1 MNKSIYRLLPI
12 ALISSLLLAG
22 PANAILSIEST
33 NTIKGRKPTLDD
45 TYLQEHINDFDLF
58 GISYTEVNL
67 DKEETHDYYGDEA
80 VKKLSVKSA
89 YPFKKLFKASTKI
102 KQPDSNQYVDED
114 GDGFKEIV
122 LTGNKPLTEE
132 WFYTDNNGKD
142 VAFTPKE
149 SDTFCSLAANNQNGP
164 YKFKISGNI
173 TLRSQYG
180 DPNENNFPNET
191 YVLQPSKTYVIM
203 ADAGICYVRPGSL
216 DPDLAEEKTQSQWT
230 AKRGFIAQSST
241 DGSKNFPTTAFYNA
255 AFQLELAKSGLE
267 NNYTWRIIKG
277 SELVRF
283 KLAGLNQLGTT
294 SNTATSVTGRP
305 VIITFTTQQALKPEL
320 AWNLVVGSANGFEV
334 IIEGKPNNS
343 NNPNLST
350 ITYPFKITKWFAT
363 YVENFKGDNSSI
375 SNEKGSGKEIEEA
388 CEQLPGN
395 YRISHAEE
403 VINAPLPS
411 ASGKGKR
418 TYAIR
423 QIGQLLG
430 EWGLVKKSTYPGSW
444 GGVSNLVW
452 LKESRME
459 GRHYCDVHA
468 NKLSYHC
475 DQAETANKSG
485 VCTAIP

>member
-80 VKKLSVKSA
+80 VKQLSIKSA

-102 KQPDSNQYVDED
+102 KEPDSNLYVDED
-114 GDGFKEIV
+114 GDGFKEIT
-122 LTGNKPLTEE
+122 LTGNQPLTEE

-164 YKFKISGNI
+164 YKFKISGNV

-203 ADAGICYVRPGSL
+203 NDSGVCYASPATLTPETVDDSTR
-216 DPDLAEEKTQSQWT
+216 SQWDP
-230 AKRGFIAQSST
+230 KRGFITQSTTNSVY
-241 DGSKNFPTTAFYNA
+241 NFPSTGFYNA
-255 AFQLELAKSGLE
+255 AFQLHLAKDNLE
-267 NNYTWRIIKG
+267 NNYTWRIKKG

-283 KLAGLNQLGTT
+283 KTNGFRYLSTPSNNTT
-294 SNTATSVTGRP
+294 TTEITSGP
-305 VIITFTTQQALKPEL
+305 VIITFTTTQALNPRE
-320 AWNLVVGSANGFEV
+320 AWNLVMNSAGGFEV
-334 IIEGKPNNS
+334 IIEGTPKNS
-343 NNPNLST
+343 KGNT
-350 ITYPFKITKWFAT
+350 IVYPFKITKWFASH
-363 YVENFKGDNSSI
+363 VKDFPGDGTRLR
-375 SNEKGSGKEIEEA
+375 EKVPAEEIKKECEE
-388 CEQLPGN
+388 LPGN
-395 YRISHAEE
+395 YRISNVEE
-403 VINAPLPS
+403 ILNAPRP
-411 ASGKGKR
+411 AKGKK
-418 TYAIR
+418 TKFTR
-423 QIGQLLG
+423 QIGQLMG
-430 EWGLVKKSTYPGSW
+430 EWGQIDRRTYIGSW
-444 GGVSNLVW
+444 AGTSNRVW
-452 LKESRME
+452 MWDSRE
-459 GRHYCDVHA
+459 GDFCDVHS
-468 NKLSYHC
+468 KQGEYHC
-475 DQAETANKSG
+475 DRSDTEPKSG
-485 VCTAIP
+485 VCTAVR

>member
-1 MNKSIYRLLPI
+1 MNKSIYRLIPI
-12 ALISSLLLAG
+12 ALISSLLLSG

-149 SDTFCSLAANNQNGP
+149 SDTFCSLAAKDQNGP
-164 YKFKISGNI
+164 YKFKISGNV
-173 TLRSQYG
+173 TLRSHYG
-180 DPNENNFPNET
+180 DPNENTFPNET

-216 DPDLAEEKTQSQWT
+216 DPDLAEEKTKSQWT

-283 KLAGLNQLGTT
+283 KLAGLNQLGTM

-305 VIITFTTQQALKPEL
+305 VIITFTTEQALKPDL

-363 YVENFKGDNSSI
+363 YVADFKGDNSNI
-375 SNEKGSGKEIEEA
+375 RNERTKGSEIEED
-388 CEQLPGN
+388 CSKLPGN
-395 YRISHAEE
+395 YRISHTEE
-403 VINAPLPS
+403 VINAPVPPS
-411 ASGKGKR
+411 KNAR
-418 TYAIR
+418 TTFTR
-423 QIGQLLG
+423 QIGQLMG
-430 EWGLVKKSTYPGSW
+430 EWGLVNKKNYPGTW
-444 GGVSNLVW
+444 GTVYDLVW
-452 LKESRME
+452 LKESRWP
-459 GRHYCDVHA
+459 GRNYCDVHGD
-468 NKLSYHC
+468 KGRYHC
-475 DQAETANKSG
+475 NQPETAGKSG